1 MSNFLKAL
9 KVKGIEIDT
18 AGAITGDVLKYDG
31 TKFGAA
37 SAGGSSVGELD
48 DLTDVVITSPLQFQ
62 GLMYD
67 GTNWV
72 NSNIPDVYLVRN
84 NTGSTL
90 LKGTL
95 VGAVGA
101 EPSGRID
108 VEPFEVTGTENSEL
122 RAMGIV
128 VSNISNGVN
137 GEVMS
142 FGTLT
147 GLDTRGSTTSALAVG
162 DETWAAG
169 DILFAHPTVNGKLTN
184 VRPQHDLAVALITV
198 RHASTGQIA
207 IRIIPGNN
215 HLAWMHDVAINAGT
229 LATGD
234 VIRYNASTS
243 LWENSQV
250 VGPQG
255 LGYVIGTAE
264 LAEEDPES
272 GNWSFKVSS
281 VGAFASGDYVRVEED
296 SSNYILGTCYAI
308 SFSSGSYYMAVAPD
322 VTIGTPDF
330 DPSFSVH
337 LAGETGAS
345 GVMAVSD
352 TAPGSPSSGNLWFKS
367 DTGAMYVYYDSFWI
381 EVGSPSS
388 GLDGGSA

>member
-1 MSNFLKAL
+1 
-9 KVKGIEIDT
+9 
-18 AGAITGDVLKYDG
+18 
-31 TKFGAA
+31 
-37 SAGGSSVGELD
+37 
-48 DLTDVVITSPLQFQ
+48 
-62 GLMYD
+62 
-67 GTNWV
+67 
-72 NSNIPDVYLVRN
+72 
-84 NTGSTL
+84 
-90 LKGTL
+90 
-95 VGAVGA
+95 
-101 EPSGRID
+101 
-108 VEPFEVTGTENSEL
+108 
-122 RAMGIV
+122 MGIV
-128 VSNISNGVN
+128 VSNISSGVN

-169 DILFAHPTVNGKLTN
+169 DILFAHQTVNGKLTN

-250 VGPQG
+250 VGPTGPTGPTGPQG

-308 SFSSGSYYMAVAPD
+308 SFFSGSYSMAVAPD
-322 VTIGTPDF
+322 VTVGTPDF

-367 DTGAMYVYYDSFWI
+367 DTGAMYVYYDSFWV